1 MINVTEWNNILA
13 SWLALKTFA
22 PSTNA
27 PLPASPCAKPLG
39 SLTLVTLPAVITV
52 TFCIYGDLD
61 VTTVFDAKLN
71 AFAQDFADFY
81 NIQDKFITQFLVV
94 EPNKTLPWHA
104 DGKPASCCV
113 NSLLTGGT
121 APIEFRQKSYQ
132 YDTALLNIRNEHRV
146 VNGPDMRVMFR
157 IVFYEETTTF
167 ETIRDK
173 IHDKT
178 FKI

>member
-1 MINVTEWNNILA
+1 MKSWLMNILEIKYQFPKQKLMEYFRQCYPDMTDYVVPKDFE
-13 SWLALKTFA
+13 WF
-22 PSTNA
+22 
-27 PLPASPCAKPLG
+27 
-39 SLTLVTLPAVITV
+39 
-52 TFCIYGDLD
+52 D
-61 VTTVFDAKLN
+61 VDVVDGFKVDETRHFDAKLN
-71 AFAQDFADFY
+71 AFAQEFADFY

-121 APIEFRQKSYQ
+121 APIEFRQNSYQ